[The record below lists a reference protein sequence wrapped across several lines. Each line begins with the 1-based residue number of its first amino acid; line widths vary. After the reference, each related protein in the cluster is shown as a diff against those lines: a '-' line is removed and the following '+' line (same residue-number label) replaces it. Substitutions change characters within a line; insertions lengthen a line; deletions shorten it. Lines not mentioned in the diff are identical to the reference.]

1 MKTRTP
7 TTRTTTITDRPD
19 THFLNG
25 WTDAELEAQARE
37 WAIDHG
43 LLDVTVVIVHEP
55 IGDAA

>member
-7 TTRTTTITDRPD
+7 TTRRTTITDRPD

-25 WTDAELEAQARE
+25 FTDAELEAQARE
-37 WAIDHG
+37 WADDHG

-55 IGDAA
+55 LGDVA